1 MLKNIEKMKV
11 ADQKAI
17 EVKKERNT
25 AMIAEVEKVNKIALG
40 KKSEKIQQEKDE
52 DQKIVRYE
60 ADKRAREEAVLA
72 EERRIKEEKEREVQR
87 LRDLQERA
95 ADR

>member
-72 EERRIKEEKEREVQR
+72 EERRVKEEKEREVQR